1 MPEKTFT
8 LPEIKKHWDKYS
20 SISGLRILRQ
30 GKWVYEFP
38 ARNLRHID
46 GVRAE
51 VVELKQVMSFVK
63 YLEKYG
69 N

>member
-1 MPEKTFT
+1 MPEKSYT
-8 LPEIKKHWDKYS
+8 LTELKKHWNKFS
-20 SISGLRILRQ
+20 SISGLRILRG